1 MSKPSVQTD
10 FKEKGFRHE
19 ITYVACLVTEG
30 GFSVTFAVFSRL
42 SNMTWISSPKANS
55 GRRAAALT
63 VCLTAVALA
72 APAGADASGCAN
84 ADLSPQTAEQIAQAE
99 TATRCLVNRE
109 RRKRGMRGLRYNRN
123 LQKSSAWQA
132 NDMVEHAYFDHQRSG
147 GPSFAGR
154 ITRFGYSRKANGYT
168 LGENLAYA
176 SNPGATPREMVA
188 MWMDSPGHRANIL
201 RRAFREQA
209 VAAVLVDGDA
219 IGGDYDGAGPVAIYV
234 NQFGT
239 RY

>member
-1 MSKPSVQTD
+1 MNRK
-10 FKEKGFRHE
+10 
-19 ITYVACLVTEG
+19 
-30 GFSVTFAVFSRL
+30 
-42 SNMTWISSPKANS
+42 SSPKAQT

-63 VCLTAVALA
+63 VCLTAVALV
-72 APAGADASGCAN
+72 APAGSSAASCAN

-99 TATRCLVNRE
+99 TATRCLVNAE
-109 RRKRGMRGLRYNRN
+109 RRKRHMRGLRFNKR
-123 LQKSSAWQA
+123 LHKSSLWQA
-132 NDMVEHAYFDHQRSG
+132 NDMAEYAYFDHARNG

-154 ITRFGYSRKANGYT
+154 ITRFGYSKKARGYS

-176 SNPGATPREMVA
+176 SNPGATPSEMVA

-201 RRAFREQA
+201 RRGFREQA
-209 VAAVLVDGDA
+209 VAAILVDGDE
-219 IGGDYDGAGPVAIYV
+219 IGGDYEGAGPVAIYV